1 MTQHGMS
8 ARSAERKPSPL
19 FELVCVAGSCG
30 TGRTGLFLRKGYA
43 RARGSAKATSSH
55 KIACTVRGE
64 GCGRTSGQRR
74 STKNADYRP
83 VLCALIY
90 LGRHLSVQQ
99 RKPIDLFSRGGIRLI
114 IGVSLRLRSH
124 QSNRYAEPL
133 CHRPTVILE
142 NVHVNGRAACQ

>member
-1 MTQHGMS
+1 MGMS

-43 RARGSAKATSSH
+43 RAREGARRQHLPIKSLVLFEAKGAGVFLRPAALHQKCRLPSGS
-55 KIACTVRGE
+55 
-64 GCGRTSGQRR
+64 
-74 STKNADYRP
+74 
-83 VLCALIY
+83 LCAKLIY
-90 LGRHLSVQQ
+90 AGIYRCSNE
-99 RKPIDLFSRGGIRLI
+99 KPIDLFLRGGIRLI
-114 IGVSLRLRSH
+114 IGVSLRLCSH

-142 NVHVNGRAACQ
+142 NAHVNGRTACQ